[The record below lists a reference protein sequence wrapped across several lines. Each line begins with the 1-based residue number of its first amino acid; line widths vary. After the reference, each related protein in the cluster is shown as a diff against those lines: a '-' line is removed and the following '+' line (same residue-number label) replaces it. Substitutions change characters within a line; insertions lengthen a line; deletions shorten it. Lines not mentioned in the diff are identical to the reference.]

1 MYQILASTAAS
12 ITELK
17 ANPMK
22 LMESAEGATVAI
34 LNRNKPEF
42 YCVPA
47 ARYEALMNY
56 IEDMQ
61 DIATIREREGQPTI
75 EVKLEDL
82 VTWKEGDYPDSD
94 DDDAL

>member
-1 MYQILASTAAS
+1 MYQILSNTVAS

-22 LMESAEGATVAI
+22 LMEEAEGATVAI

-47 ARYEALMNY
+47 ERYEQLMDY
-56 IEDMQ
+56 IED
-61 DIATIREREGQPTI
+61 IELAALVREREGQPTI

-82 VTWKEGDYPDSD
+82 VTWKEGDYPKDD

>member
-1 MYQILASTAAS
+1 MYQILTQSAAS

-47 ARYEALMNY
+47 ERYEQLMDY

-75 EVKLEDL
+75 EVAWEDL
-82 VTWKEGDYPDSD
+82 ITASPNKTD
-94 DDDAL
+94 DDI